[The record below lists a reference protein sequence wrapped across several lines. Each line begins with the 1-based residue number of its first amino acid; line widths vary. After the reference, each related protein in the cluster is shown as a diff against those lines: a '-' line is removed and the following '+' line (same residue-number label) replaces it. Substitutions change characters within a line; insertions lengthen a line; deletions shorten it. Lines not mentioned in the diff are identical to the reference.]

1 MEGHTLKPA
10 LIIALLMAPPLGFG
24 QPGINEF
31 NQAGATV
38 RQWYFSL
45 SELVMVMGAIS
56 GMLGGLRVYA
66 SWQAGRHHIDAQIM
80 GWLFA
85 CIFLS
90 VIGGVLRVLFGI

>member
-1 MEGHTLKPA
+1 MEGHALKPA
-10 LIIALLMAPPLGFG
+10 LIIFLLMAPPLGFG
-24 QPGINEF
+24 QPGINEL
-31 NQAGATV
+31 NQVGTTV

-66 SWQAGRHHIDAQIM
+66 SWQAGRHHMDAQVM

-90 VIGGVLRVLFGI
+90 LISGVLRALFGI